1 MKNSKKLNRE
11 NLRSINGG
19 SGCHANCLPGPFG
32 PDPQSCAAFDAMPAC
47 CKARVI
53 ELPMC

>member
-11 NLRSINGG
+11 NLKLIHGG
-19 SGCHANCLPGPFG
+19 SGCNANCLLGPFG

-47 CKARVI
+47 CKARLI